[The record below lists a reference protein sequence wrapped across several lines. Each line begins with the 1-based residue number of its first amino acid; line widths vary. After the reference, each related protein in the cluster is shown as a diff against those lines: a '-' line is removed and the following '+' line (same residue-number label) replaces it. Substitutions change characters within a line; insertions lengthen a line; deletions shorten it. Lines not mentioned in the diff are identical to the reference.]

1 MIQAILFDFGGVIA
15 EEGFREGLMQIG
27 KMNNL
32 LPYEFYQVASELA
45 HQTGYVTGAISE
57 ADFWKVVRQKTGIA
71 QGDNEL
77 RKEILDRFVLRQDML
92 HLVQRIRSSGYITAI
107 LSDQTNWLDEI
118 EQRTPFSHFFH
129 FVFNSYHLQK
139 SKRDPKIFPEV
150 CAVMNIKPA
159 EALFIDDNES
169 NIQRAQSE
177 GLETIAF
184 IDLVDLKELLF
195 NVLHIR

>member
-1 MIQAILFDFGGVIA
+1 VIQAILFDFGGVIA

-27 KMNNL
+27 KMNDM
-32 LPYEFYQVASELA
+32 LPYEFYQLASELA
-45 HQTGYVTGAISE
+45 HHTGYVTGE
-57 ADFWKVVRQKTGIA
+57 VREDDFWKAVRQKTGIT
-71 QGDNEL
+71 QKDNEL
-77 RKEILDRFVLRQDML
+77 RKEILDRFVLRPDML
-92 HLVQRIRSSGYITAI
+92 HLVQRIRSAGYITAI

-118 EQRTPFSHFFH
+118 EQQTPFAHLFD
-129 FVFNSYHLQK
+129 FVFNSYHLHK
-139 SKRDPKIFPEV
+139 SKRDPGIFPEV
-150 CAVMNIKPA
+150 CSLMNVMP
-159 EALFIDDNES
+159 EEVLFIDDNES